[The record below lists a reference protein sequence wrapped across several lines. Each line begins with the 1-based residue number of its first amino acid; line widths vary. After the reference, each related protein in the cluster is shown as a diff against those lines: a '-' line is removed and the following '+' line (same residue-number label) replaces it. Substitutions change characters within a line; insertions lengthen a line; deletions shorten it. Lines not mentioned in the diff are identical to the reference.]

1 MKKKIII
8 TIVFIMALA
17 KINAQDG
24 ISQQEKE
31 YCGRACTV
39 AESII
44 KYSYDN
50 YKLLIDT
57 VSKYSRFILDGNI
70 FTSPFTQKKYKVPM
84 NGYSEHNSVAL
95 EILVKDLNK
104 INIKSQK
111 EQVYRLYA
119 EISKLPEC
127 TLNSPSVHIKNIIK
141 ELIIIYEQSWNRIE
155 SVKNNKDFSKLFGMI
170 CNQDSAER
178 IYAPEVGWSW
188 HDVRCT
194 EMEEIPKLQTK
205 VNLIRIDAELE
216 K

>member
-50 YKLLIDT
+50 YKLLLDT
-57 VSKYSRFILDGNI
+57 VYELDRFR
-70 FTSPFTQKKYKVPM
+70 SA
-84 NGYSEHNSVAL
+84 VAWK
-95 EILVKDLNK
+95 ILVKDLNK

-119 EISKLPEC
+119 EIRDRK
-127 TLNSPSVHIKNIIK
+127 SV
-141 ELIIIYEQSWNRIE
+141 
-155 SVKNNKDFSKLFGMI
+155 V
-170 CNQDSAER
+170 
-178 IYAPEVGWSW
+178 
-188 HDVRCT
+188 
-194 EMEEIPKLQTK
+194 
-205 VNLIRIDAELE
+205 
-216 K
+216 